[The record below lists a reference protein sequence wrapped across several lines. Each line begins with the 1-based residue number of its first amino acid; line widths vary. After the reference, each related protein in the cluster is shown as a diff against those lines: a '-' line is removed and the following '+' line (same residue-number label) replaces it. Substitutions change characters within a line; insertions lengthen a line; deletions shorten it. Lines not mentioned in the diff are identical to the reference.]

1 MKEKFCTSCSS
12 YRHIEN
18 MQKIKRN
25 NNIYRWICKQCLEK
39 RTESIYA
46 SKKGEKK

>member
-25 NNIYRWICKQCLEK
+25 NIFRWVCKQCFEK